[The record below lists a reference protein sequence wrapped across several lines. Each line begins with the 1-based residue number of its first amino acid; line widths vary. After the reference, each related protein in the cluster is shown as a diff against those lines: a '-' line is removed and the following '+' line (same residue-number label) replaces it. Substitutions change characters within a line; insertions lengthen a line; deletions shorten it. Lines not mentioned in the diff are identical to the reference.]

1 MSEKYSNKTLRDDEY
16 VQAYLKYES
25 QVKAA
30 KECGVSRET
39 IARAV
44 RRAGIELNGRKNV
57 DGKHRGNGGG
67 GSQVKITDDELIV
80 ESKDNTAFDIA
91 KKHGMSLLRV
101 ERRLKRLGISAEVG
115 ISGRRNH
122 YKDRCILYGCD
133 YEEGITLPR
142 IINKYSGICQL
153 CGMPVN
159 ESDRKGNSI
168 GKKYPTIDHIIP
180 LSKGGSHTWG
190 NVQLAHMACNS
201 SKCDKIT
208 EKRKEV
214 WT

>member
-1 MSEKYSNKTLRDDEY
+1 MKYLKKTSRDDEY
-16 VQAYLKYES
+16 VSAYLEYES
-25 QVKAA
+25 QIKAA

-44 RRAGIELNGRKNV
+44 RRAGIQLNGRKNV

-67 GSQVKITDDELIV
+67 GSQAKITDDELIK
-80 ESKDNTAFDIA
+80 ESKGSTAFEIA
-91 KKHGMSLLRV
+91 KNHSMSLLRV
-101 ERRLKRLGISAEVG
+101 ERRLRRLGISAEVG

-133 YEEGITLPR
+133 YEDGITLSSV
-142 IINKYSGICQL
+142 ISKYSGICQL
-153 CGMPVN
+153 CGMPVD
-159 ESDRKGNSI
+159 STDRKGNSI
-168 GKKYPTIDHIIP
+168 GRIYPTIDHIVP
-180 LSKGGSHTWG
+180 LSKGGSHTWD

-201 SKCDKIT
+201 SKCDKLNYT
-208 EKRKEV
+208 VKREEV